1 MSAVAP
7 QILHENVGRIWFRRK
22 QSSPTLTRVF
32 VTVSPSTFRESK
44 PSVFLGRVY
53 VVVS

>member
-22 QSSPTLTRVF
+22 AIITNIDTGVCYGQSIYIQGIEA
-32 VTVSPSTFRESK
+32 VSI
-44 PSVFLGRVY
+44 LG
-53 VVVS
+53 